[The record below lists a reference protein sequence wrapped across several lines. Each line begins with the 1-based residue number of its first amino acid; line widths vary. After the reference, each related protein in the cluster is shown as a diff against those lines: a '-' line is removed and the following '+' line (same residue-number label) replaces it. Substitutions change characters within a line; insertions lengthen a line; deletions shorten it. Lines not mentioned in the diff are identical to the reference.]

1 MLLDV
6 CLGGVH
12 CEGGEVCVF
21 LGCVKEGPG
30 KACMLLVYMYERK
43 RYIMI
48 FYHDI
53 SVMEPAG
60 AH

>member
-1 MLLDV
+1 MKV
-6 CLGGVH
+6 AKY
-12 CEGGEVCVF
+12 VF
-21 LGCVKEGPG
+21 FSGCVKEGPG
-30 KACMLLVYMYERK
+30 KACMLLLYMYERE

>member
-1 MLLDV
+1 MFV
-6 CLGGVH
+6 W
-12 CEGGEVCVF
+12 EGSIVKVAKYVF
-21 LGCVKEGPG
+21 FSGCVKEGPG
-30 KACMLLVYMYERK
+30 KACMLLLYMYERE